1 MNEQGFFV
9 YHIVTRKK
17 MKMGQ
22 IIHFDKNQTNT
33 LFHFFFEREH
43 LNSNGEDSIQ
53 ILKEHYTNEELHIKN
68 ENATVVM
75 NYMDQTIRAI
85 RETIV
90 EMVRLQE
97 YPDYPSRLSCLYA
110 AKSYE
115 DALKW
120 KALFDSYNREVLQ
133 IVKLRVIGSSFE
145 GDGNLLPKEDAIPF
159 SQKMEQAREYWKGNV
174 NNELPELLIN
184 GEIEVVEIIDDFSS
198 IHV

>member
-1 MNEQGFFV
+1 MYEQEFYA

-22 IIHFDKNQTNT
+22 IIHFDKNQKNT

-43 LNSNGEDSIQ
+43 LNYNGEDAIQ
-53 ILKEHYTNEELHIKN
+53 ILKEHYTNEEIHIKN
-68 ENATVVM
+68 KNATVVT
-75 NYMDQTIRAI
+75 NYIDQTIRAV

-115 DALKW
+115 DTLKW

-133 IVKLRVIGSSFE
+133 IVKLRVIGHCFE
-145 GDGNLLPKEDAIPF
+145 GDGNLLPKEDGIPF
-159 SQKMEQAREYWKGNV
+159 SQKIEQARAYWKGNFS
-174 NNELPELLIN
+174 NELPELLIS
-184 GEIEVVEIIDDFSS
+184 GKIEVVEIVDDFSA
-198 IHV
+198 IHI

>member
-17 MKMGQ
+17 MK
-22 IIHFDKNQTNT
+22 
-33 LFHFFFEREH
+33 
-43 LNSNGEDSIQ
+43 
-53 ILKEHYTNEELHIKN
+53 
-68 ENATVVM
+68 
-75 NYMDQTIRAI
+75 
-85 RETIV
+85 
-90 EMVRLQE
+90 
-97 YPDYPSRLSCLYA
+97 
-110 AKSYE
+110 
-115 DALKW
+115 
-120 KALFDSYNREVLQ
+120 
-133 IVKLRVIGSSFE
+133 IGSSFE